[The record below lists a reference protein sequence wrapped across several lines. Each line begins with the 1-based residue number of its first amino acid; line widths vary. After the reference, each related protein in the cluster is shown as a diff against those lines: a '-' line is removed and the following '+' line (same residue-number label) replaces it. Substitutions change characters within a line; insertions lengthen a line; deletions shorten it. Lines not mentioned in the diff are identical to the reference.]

1 MARTGLCAHSPAPP
15 LQRGCCRFPAVF
27 LSCPSSNGK
36 FCPRVPG
43 HQWVGLPVLVP
54 RVLAPFSALRSR
66 RLSEGAAL
74 VLPFQMFCP
83 LPDVSSESP
92 CLCTA
97 SCHPQEPGCAGALSC
112 SDRAQICQSQ
122 AHRVSAGMRRSLLPV
137 CLSSPSTTGSPGPL
151 RLLPDCLFSLLSIA
165 SFTSEDPVGSHR
177 GGFHPQHPQRHG
189 TAGVLLAVVRPQP
202 AARGGRSHRGCRHQ
216 GLLRPRV
223 PRRSETCWALQ
234 VNAKP

>member
-15 LQRGCCRFPAVF
+15 RQRGCCRFPAVF

-54 RVLAPFSALRSR
+54 RVLAPFSALRSH

-97 SCHPQEPGCAGALSC
+97 SRHPQEPGCAGALSC

-137 CLSSPSTTGSPGPL
+137 CLSSPSATGSPGPSACFPTAFSHCCQ
-151 RLLPDCLFSLLSIA
+151 LPASQARILWGPTGGGFTLSTPSGTAHWGFCWRWCGRNRQPGVAGAIGAVGTRDCCVPACLA
-165 SFTSEDPVGSHR
+165 APRPVG
-177 GGFHPQHPQRHG
+177 
-189 TAGVLLAVVRPQP
+189 L
-202 AARGGRSHRGCRHQ
+202 C
-216 GLLRPRV
+216 
-223 PRRSETCWALQ
+223 
-234 VNAKP
+234 K